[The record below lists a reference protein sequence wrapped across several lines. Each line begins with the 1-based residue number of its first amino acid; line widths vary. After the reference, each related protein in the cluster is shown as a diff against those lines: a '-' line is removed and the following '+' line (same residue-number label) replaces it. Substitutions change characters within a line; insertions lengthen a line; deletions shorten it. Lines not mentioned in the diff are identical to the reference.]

1 MIGVV
6 IPAHDEAACIA
17 QCLASVQLAARHPA
31 LDGETVV
38 IVVALDRCSDG
49 TADIVAAHGVD
60 SVVLHDGN
68 VGRARAAGA
77 AAVIARGARWV
88 ACTDADSRVPQDW
101 LACQVACGADAFCGI
116 VSVDDWLD
124 YDEIVQTCFGTAEAQ
139 HDGHP
144 HVHGANMGFSAAM
157 YLRCG
162 GFPPL
167 EAHEDVAIVD
177 ALHRAGAH
185 IARRATPVVFT
196 SARRVARAQGG
207 FADYLLALEARTRA
221 LAGPLFATPGG
232 PLLPALEHGIET
244 RTV

>member
-6 IPAHDEAACIA
+6 IPAHNEDACIA
-17 QCLASVQLAARHPA
+17 ACLASVQAAARHAA
-31 LDGETVV
+31 LGDEAVE
-38 IVVALDRCSDG
+38 IVVALDRCSDR
-49 TADIVAAHGVD
+49 TADIVADYGVR

-77 AAVIARGARWV
+77 ACVIGLGARWV

-101 LACQVACGADAFCGI
+101 LACQIACAADAFCGI
-116 VSVDDWLD
+116 VTVDDWLD
-124 YDEIVQTCFGTAEAQ
+124 YDDTVRMHFGTPEEQ
-139 HDGHP
+139 RDGHP

-167 EAHEDVAIVD
+167 SAHEDVAMVA
-177 ALHRAGAH
+177 ALHRAGAD
-185 IARRATPVVFT
+185 IARRATPVVLT

-207 FADYLLALEARTRA
+207 FADYLLALEARTRL
-221 LAGPLFATPGG
+221 LAAPLRKAAMPDVDLDLGSD
-232 PLLPALEHGIET
+232 AHAA
-244 RTV
+244 